1 MQRSWKARHREIE
14 ADVSRSRIPRSHSEN
29 CICHAC
35 QAHRR
40 KLRREAERPRRVPAE
55 HVSPVILAARAG
67 GLTFRVIAEVVGVR
81 PSTIHR
87 LVRGGAKVDP
97 RTQRA
102 LEGLEFVEA
111 AKVPPKR

>member
-1 MQRSWKARHREIE
+1 
-14 ADVSRSRIPRSHSEN
+14 VSRSTIPRSHSAS

-55 HVSPVILAARAG
+55 NVSAVILAARAG
-67 GLTFRVIAEVVGVR
+67 GLTFREIAEVVDVS

-87 LVRGGAKVDP
+87 LTRGGAKVDP

-102 LEGLEFVEA
+102 LEALEFVEP